1 MFHILFTV
9 HPPGA
14 FSEVYRL
21 TLDAPTRSYAE
32 RAAIERAKAFTAGFG
47 CAVSYKI
54 RKARS

>member
-9 HPPGA
+9 HPPAA
-14 FSEVYRL
+14 FPEVYRIA
-21 TLDAPTRSYAE
+21 LDVPTRSHAE